1 MTGTN
6 TSNMK
11 FGLLMPHFGGH
22 ASRRAVLDGA
32 VLAESFGFDS
42 LWVRDHL
49 VFEPHSEM
57 EAADITFYEA
67 LTTLTAIGAV
77 TDSITLG
84 TGSLIPF
91 RHPVNTA
98 ISVGTLCAL
107 VGDRLVLGFGAGTF
121 DHEFDVVDMA
131 GVDRV
136 ALVRSNA
143 EILRRLLT
151 EDGVTYRDDV
161 YSFDN
166 ISIEPKPGAPVP
178 FWYCGAT
185 PRSARLAAEYCDG
198 WMPGRTTLL
207 TIAERVAT
215 MREMTEA
222 NGRPMPTIAV
232 IPPTSIAATHDL
244 AVSGVNLDGL
254 LAWAN
259 KRGKWWAKPPSGEFA
274 TAEDIEG
281 SLIAGTPDEVVE
293 QVHRFAEVGVEHLV
307 FDLRMNF
314 DRWFAS
320 VELLGRE
327 VLPALRA

>member
-1 MTGTN
+1 MT
-6 TSNMK
+6 MK
-11 FGLLMPHFGGH
+11 FGLLMPHFGAH

-49 VFEPHSEM
+49 VFEPHAEM
-57 EAADITFYEA
+57 EAADITFFEA

-77 TDSITLG
+77 TDRIGLG

-98 ISVGTLCAL
+98 ISVAALCTL
-107 VGDRLVLGFGAGTF
+107 VGDRVTLGFGAGTF
-121 DHEFDVVDMA
+121 DHEFDVIGMA

-136 ALVRSNA
+136 ELVRSNA

-151 EDGVTYRDDV
+151 EDNVTYRGDV
-161 YSFDN
+161 YSFEN
-166 ISIEPKPGAPVP
+166 ISIEPKPRAPVP

-185 PRSARLAAEYCDG
+185 PRSARLAADYADG

-207 TIAERVAT
+207 TIAERVET
-215 MREMTEA
+215 MRKLTA
-222 NGRPMPTIAV
+222 RNGRPMPAIAV
-232 IPPTSIAATHDL
+232 IPPTSIAATTDL
-244 AVSGVNLDGL
+244 AWAGVNLDGL

-259 KRGKWWAKPPSGEFA
+259 LRGKWWAKPPSGRFE
-274 TAEDIEG
+274 TADDIEG
-281 SLIAGTPDEVVE
+281 SLIAGTPGEVVE
-293 QVHRFAEVGVEHLV
+293 QVGRFAAVGVEHLV

-327 VLPALRA
+327 VLPALRTD

>member
-1 MTGTN
+1 MTD

-77 TDSITLG
+77 TENITLG

-91 RHPVNTA
+91 RHPVHTA

-107 VGDRLVLGFGAGTF
+107 VGDRVVLGFGAGTF

-131 GVDRV
+131 GIDRV

-143 EILRRLLT
+143 AILRRLLT

-207 TIAERVAT
+207 TIEERVAT
-215 MREMTEA
+215 MRELTA
-222 NGRPMPTIAV
+222 ASGRPMPRIAV
-232 IPPTSIAATHDL
+232 IPPTSIAPTHDL

-254 LAWAN
+254 SGLGQQAGQVVGQAPVGPFRHGRGHRGLAHRRHPR
-259 KRGKWWAKPPSGEFA
+259 RGGRAGPPLRRRGGG
-274 TAEDIEG
+274 G
-281 SLIAGTPDEVVE
+281 SWYSI
-293 QVHRFAEVGVEHLV
+293 
-307 FDLRMNF
+307 LRMNF

-320 VELLGRE
+320 IELLGRE
-327 VLPALRA
+327 VLPALRS

>member
-1 MTGTN
+1 
-6 TSNMK
+6 MK

-67 LTTLTAIGAV
+67 LTTLTAVGAV
-77 TDSITLG
+77 TENITLG

-91 RHPVNTA
+91 RHPVHTA
-98 ISVGTLCAL
+98 ISIGTLCAL
-107 VGDRLVLGFGAGTF
+107 VGDRVVLGFGAGTF
-121 DHEFDVVDMA
+121 DHEFDLIDMA

-136 ALVRSNA
+136 GLVRSNA
-143 EILRRLLT
+143 EILRRLLST
-151 EDGVTYRDDV
+151 DGVTYRDDV
-161 YSFDN
+161 YSFEN

-207 TIAERVAT
+207 TIDERVAT
-215 MREMTEA
+215 MRELTSA

-232 IPPTSIAATHDL
+232 IPPT
-244 AVSGVNLDGL
+244 
-254 LAWAN
+254 
-259 KRGKWWAKPPSGEFA
+259 
-274 TAEDIEG
+274 
-281 SLIAGTPDEVVE
+281 
-293 QVHRFAEVGVEHLV
+293 
-307 FDLRMNF
+307 
-314 DRWFAS
+314 
-320 VELLGRE
+320 GRSH
-327 VLPALRA
+327 P